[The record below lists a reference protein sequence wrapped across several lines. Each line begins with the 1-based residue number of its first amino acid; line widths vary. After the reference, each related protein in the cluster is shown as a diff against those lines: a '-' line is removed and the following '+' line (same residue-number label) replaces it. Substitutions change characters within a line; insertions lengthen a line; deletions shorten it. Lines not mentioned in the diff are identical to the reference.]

1 MYNGFALQLVQGLWV
16 ERMVDL
22 GTHSDSEP
30 NAIMVL
36 LCSARVV
43 S

>member
-1 MYNGFALQLVQGLWV
+1 MPNGFALQLVQGLWV
-16 ERMVDL
+16 EGMVDL
-22 GTHSDSEP
+22 GTHSEP

-36 LCSARVV
+36 LCSARVA